1 MLFASSFFLHSGIYM
16 KQDALQ
22 ARGDAM
28 KERLMKQVVMV
39 LLFAVAMLL
48 ADHSHIDVLQRG
60 SEAIRMQMA
69 AEYTWDDVKKAGDK
83 TVKTVSSLPGRIN
96 GAVQTVT
103 GKPVLGEPIDEK
115 RHGKQSSVYA
125 VDSGQVVATGEDETI
140 GKYVRIS
147 HGKEGES
154 LYGNLEKILVKVPVK
169 VKKGQII
176 GTYNNSSKKEF
187 YYSFNVVE

>member
-1 MLFASSFFLHSGIYM
+1 MAETNVGKITQIIGAVLDVKFMEGHLPEIN
-16 KQDALQ
+16 DAIEIQRKDGGKLTVEVSQ
-22 ARGDAM
+22 HLGDDTVRCIAMGPTDGLVRGMD
-28 KERLMKQVVMV
+28 
-39 LLFAVAMLL
+39 AVATGGPI
-48 ADHSHIDVLQRG
+48 SVPVG
-60 SEAIRMQMA
+60 EATLGRMF
-69 AEYTWDDVKKAGDK
+69 
-83 TVKTVSSLPGRIN
+83 N
-96 GAVQTVT
+96 
-103 GKPVLGEPIDEK
+103 VLGEPIDEK

-176 GTYNNSSKKEF
+176 GAYNNSSKKEF